1 MQHAWVRFAN
11 MSLTKHKIVNSIV
24 AIILLVGLLGPYF
37 VKISHAMHEH
47 ENVQCVMK
55 GELHIHA
62 VEFNCD
68 FEHYHLSTFF
78 NPEFDCPNFIAPST
92 ITKVITNNYYFLS
105 KYQQLHFVLRG
116 PPTC

>member
-1 MQHAWVRFAN
+1 MSFVRN
-11 MSLTKHKIVNSIV
+11 KILNPLV

-37 VKISHAMHEH
+37 VKISHALYEH
-47 ENVQCVMK
+47 E
-55 GELHIHA
+55 ELHCASKDELHVHA

-78 NPEFDCPNFIAPST
+78 YPEFNYPHFLEVTP
-92 ITKVITNNYYFLS
+92 ITKAIINNYYYLS

>member
-1 MQHAWVRFAN
+1 
-11 MSLTKHKIVNSIV
+11 MSLSKHKIVNSIV

-55 GELHIHA
+55 GELHIHP

-78 NPEFDCPNFIAPST
+78 NPEFDCPNLIAPST

-105 KYQQLHFVLRG
+105 KYQLLHFVLRG